1 MNYGY
6 FDNDRMEYV
15 ITNPKTPVKWI
26 NYVGGLD
33 FGGFV
38 DHTGGSLICKGDPA
52 LNRIVKYIPQL
63 PSSEFKGETL
73 YVRAYINGKFE
84 LISPFFIPVLT
95 PYDSYECRVGNGYSI
110 IKSVINGIETEVT
123 IFVPVDAQVEIRD
136 IKVTN
141 KRDEALELDII
152 PLVEYTHFTAIK
164 QFNNADWVPQ
174 TMQSELLALENDIK
188 VIKQFAFMNKDVAV
202 NYFTSNKA
210 MSSFETDRRNFLGDN
225 GYGTY
230 MDPLS
235 LKNKELSSYEALR
248 EDNICA
254 SMHHMGSVQPGE
266 TVRLITQL
274 GQYENLES
282 ELRQME
288 QFRDEANVDKAFED
302 LAASF
307 KDYFEKYQ
315 VSTPDADMNT
325 LVNVHNPKQS
335 LTTKNWS
342 RFLSLYQ
349 LGLGARGIG
358 FRDTSQDLIG
368 VMGLC
373 ADETVDMMCKLLS
386 TQRKDGS
393 AMHQFYPLS
402 MEASC
407 GDSEEMEDRPDY
419 YGDDHLW
426 IVQTVCEY
434 VKETGDMAFLD
445 KEVAYYEKNKDG
457 EPLEKGTVLDH
468 LKRAVEFTRT
478 HTGQHGLPYLG
489 FADWNDTVNL
499 PTGAESIF
507 NANLYGK
514 ALNELERLLRF
525 IGDDATADQYV
536 KQHAEMKEAVHAACW
551 DGKWFIRYFDHNGD
565 PLGSKVNEYGQIFT
579 NAQSW
584 TVMSGFAEGDKAE
597 TALDSVY
604 DVLNTKNGIKLSYPG
619 FNGYDEDKGGV
630 STYPPG
636 AKENGGIFLHSNPWV
651 MIAETMM
658 GNGDRAYE
666 YYSQINPISKNDK
679 IDEFEC
685 EPYVFPQNILG
696 DEHPQ
701 FGLGRNSW
709 LSGTSSWVYTAGTKY
724 ILGVRTDYEGLVIDP
739 CIPKAWDKF
748 EVTRIFRDV
757 TYNITVLNPEH
768 VSKGVKS
775 VKVNGAAI
783 NGQTVPVQT
792 EGPVTVE
799 VLMG

>member
-1 MNYGY
+1 MVF
-6 FDNDRMEYV
+6 FDNARMEYV
-15 ITNPKTPVKWI
+15 ITNPKTPVKWT

-33 FGGFV
+33 FGGFI

-63 PSSEFKGETL
+63 PASEFKGETL
-73 YVRAYINGKFE
+73 YVRVKTDKGYEI
-84 LISPFFIPVLT
+84 ISPFFIPVLT
-95 PYDSYECRVGNGYSI
+95 PYDQYSCRVGNGYSV
-110 IKSVINGIETEVT
+110 IKSLISGIETEVT
-123 IFVPVDAQVEIRD
+123 IFIPVKEQVEIRD

-141 KRDEALELDII
+141 KRAYAVEIDII
-152 PLVEYTHFTAIK
+152 PLVEYTHFEAIK

-174 TMQSELLALENDIK
+174 TMQSELIEQEDGLK
-188 VIKQFAFMNKDVAV
+188 VIKQFAFMNKDTDV
-202 NYFTSNKA
+202 NYFTSNMP
-210 MSSFETDRRNFLGDN
+210 MSSFETDRKIFLGDN

-230 MDPLS
+230 MNPLS
-235 LKNKELSSYEALR
+235 LLNDELSSYLALR

-254 SMHHMGSVQPGE
+254 AMHHMGKVEFGD
-266 TVRLITQL
+266 TVRVITQL
-274 GQYENLES
+274 GQYTNLES
-282 ELRQME
+282 ELKQITY
-288 QFRDEANVDKAFED
+288 FREAANVENAFKD
-302 LAASF
+302 LAKSYEGYF
-307 KDYFEKYQ
+307 KRYQ
-315 VSTPDADMNT
+315 VTTPDEDMNT
-325 LVNVHNPKQS
+325 LVNIHNPKQS

-373 ADETVDMMCKLLS
+373 PEETTDMMEKLLS
-386 TQRKDGS
+386 TQRRSGC

-402 MEASC
+402 MEASY

-434 VKETGDMAFLD
+434 VKETGDLSFLD
-445 KEVAYYEKNKDG
+445 EEIPFYEKDSHG
-457 EPLEKGTVLDH
+457 EPLESATVLEH

-478 HTGQHGLPYLG
+478 HTGKHGLPYLG

-499 PTGAESIF
+499 PTGSESIF

-514 ALNELERLLRF
+514 ALIELEKLMRH
-525 IGDDATADQYV
+525 IGDVEQAEQYL
-536 KQHAEMKEAVHAACW
+536 KQYGQMKLAVNEACW
-551 DGKWFIRYFDHNGD
+551 DGEWYVRYFDQKGI
-565 PLGSKVNEYGQIFT
+565 PLGSKENEYGKIFT

-584 TVMSGFAEGDKAE
+584 TVISGFAEKERAVA
-597 TALDSVY
+597 ALDSV
-604 DVLNTKNGIKLSYPG
+604 DEILNTKNGIKLSYPG
-619 FNGYDEDKGGV
+619 FNGYDKEKGGV

-636 AKENGGIFLHSNPWV
+636 AKENGGIFLHANPWV

-658 GNGDRAYE
+658 GNGDRAYK

-709 LSGTSSWVYTAGTKY
+709 LSGTSSWVYTAGTKH
-724 ILGVRTDYEGLVIDP
+724 ILGINTDYSGLVIDP
-739 CIPKAWDKF
+739 CIPKEWDGYM
-748 EVTRIFRDV
+748 VSRIFRDV
-757 TYNITVLNPEH
+757 TYEIKVSNPDHISKGIKTITVDGKMIESN
-768 VSKGVKS
+768 K
-775 VKVNGAAI
+775 I
-783 NGQTVPVQT
+783 PVM
-792 EGPVTVE
+792 EKGPVFVE
-799 VLMG
+799 VTMG